1 MRFKKDVK
9 TCLLYGL
16 VILLTFVNIK
26 SMFLVT
32 IIFALLLVWQIYLTN
47 KHIVQDEQAE
57 ERRKELGRECLLER
71 NHIDRKKK
79 KMLCGNSSMKNIW
92 KVLKRSLLILMT
104 NMRTMKMAGRNKRT
118 PMVVFG
124 SDTLPNKC
132 LVGYQEKD
140 SKTRIIRICEMENP
154 DGVIEAGTEDV
165 PLALLSGEYIEMRF
179 CRKESLQY
187 FIAFLQKLNNA
198 WEGEQV

>member
-1 MRFKKDVK
+1 
-9 TCLLYGL
+9 
-16 VILLTFVNIK
+16 
-26 SMFLVT
+26 
-32 IIFALLLVWQIYLTN
+32 
-47 KHIVQDEQAE
+47 
-57 ERRKELGRECLLER
+57 
-71 NHIDRKKK
+71 
-79 KMLCGNSSMKNIW
+79 
-92 KVLKRSLLILMT
+92 
-104 NMRTMKMAGRNKRT
+104 MAGQNKRT

>member
-1 MRFKKDVK
+1 
-9 TCLLYGL
+9 
-16 VILLTFVNIK
+16 
-26 SMFLVT
+26 
-32 IIFALLLVWQIYLTN
+32 
-47 KHIVQDEQAE
+47 
-57 ERRKELGRECLLER
+57 
-71 NHIDRKKK
+71 
-79 KMLCGNSSMKNIW
+79 
-92 KVLKRSLLILMT
+92 
-104 NMRTMKMAGRNKRT
+104 MAGRNKRT

-179 CRKESLQY
+179 CRKWRSEERRVGKECRSRWSPY
-187 FIAFLQKLNNA
+187 H
-198 WEGEQV
+198 